1 MDILEQKSINDY
13 NDLIMKL
20 TTKLKFGDNKIL
32 FKGSSAYKTQYF
44 FSDYD
49 LYSLITK
56 KYTAEEAYNNMKK
69 ILDYIVSDNKNN
81 LYFMELKIQQKD
93 GTKFKWFPNDKFDRK
108 TFVKYFSD
116 VDFIKLDII
125 IYYEYRFTEL
135 SVNYQFNETLS
146 GEEDYIAS
154 LEKNIKELKDDDLYY
169 KILKRLFGIYKAQNK
184 KEQLIILTKFF
195 NSDYGNMYQVSS
207 NLDAINKILKEY
219 DDKPT
224 HDKININLKYI
235 KHPNITNFEETVEK
249 NMNIINKKAKVIYN
263 SLNKNI

>member
-1 MDILEQKSINDY
+1 MDVLEQKNINDY

-32 FKGSSAYKTQYF
+32 FMGSSAYKTQYF

-49 LYSLITK
+49 LYSLITE
-56 KYTAEEAYNNMKK
+56 KYTPDEAYNNMKN
-69 ILDYIVSDNKNN
+69 IIDYIISDNKNN
-81 LYFMELKIQQKD
+81 LYFMELKIQQNN
-93 GTKFKWFPNDKFDRK
+93 GSKFKWFPNDKFDKK

-135 SVNYQFNETLS
+135 SINYQFNETLK
-146 GEEDYIAS
+146 GEEDYVAS
-154 LEKNIKELKDDDLYY
+154 LEKNIKELKKDDLYY

-184 KEQLIILTKFF
+184 KEQIIILTKFF

-235 KHPNITNFEETVEK
+235 KHPNITNFEEAVSK

>member
-1 MDILEQKSINDY
+1 MDVLETKNINDY
-13 NDLIMKL
+13 NDLIIRL
-20 TTKLKFGDNKIL
+20 TKNLQFDDNKIL

-56 KYTAEEAYNNMKK
+56 KYKAEDAYNNIKK
-69 ILDYIVSDNKNN
+69 ILDFIISDNKKN
-81 LYFMELKIQQKD
+81 LYFIELKIQQNN
-93 GTKFKWFPNDKFDRK
+93 GSKFKWYPNDTFDKK
-108 TFVKYFSD
+108 TFVKYFSN

-135 SVNYQFNETLS
+135 SVNYQFNNNVN
-146 GEEDYIAS
+146 GESDYVAS
-154 LEKNIKELKDDDLYY
+154 LEKNINELKKEDNYY
-169 KILKRLFGIYKAQNK
+169 KILKRLFGIFKAQNK

-195 NSDYGNMYQVSS
+195 NSENGNMYQVTS
-207 NLDAINKILKEY
+207 NLEAINKILKEY

-235 KHPNITNFEETVEK
+235 KHPGITDFEETAQN
-249 NMNIINKKAKVIYN
+249 NMKIINKKAKIIYD
-263 SLNKNI
+263 SLNKNV